1 MKLIGLTGYM
11 GSGKSIV
18 ASIFKFLGATVYDSD
33 TVAKTLMQENK
44 SLVDKIKTNFGSDI
58 YDDNGNI
65 IRDKLRELIFNDE
78 DKRMLLNSMVHPCVY
93 QDFKNFVET
102 NNDKHLIL
110 FESALLLKGDFYKNF
125 DTIIFVT
132 ADLRILISRITKR
145 NGLNTDLIKKILENQ
160 KISKNVLNNRNIIKL
175 TNNETT
181 LLIPRI
187 VKIYKRFI

>member
-58 YDDNGNI
+58 YDDNGSI

-102 NNDKHLIL
+102 NNDKQLIL

>member
-1 MKLIGLTGYM
+1 
-11 GSGKSIV
+11 
-18 ASIFKFLGATVYDSD
+18 
-33 TVAKTLMQENK
+33 
-44 SLVDKIKTNFGSDI
+44 
-58 YDDNGNI
+58 
-65 IRDKLRELIFNDE
+65 
-78 DKRMLLNSMVHPCVY
+78 MVHPCVY

-102 NNDKHLIL
+102 NNDKQLIL